1 MAKESYPR
9 RPERD
14 LWPCLYFFPVKTLL
28 PFAAIALLLPLGAC
42 GGSLSIGGPLW
53 IFGDGGDDDDS
64 AGGGDDDDASDDDD
78 TTPPSGPVVCGPT
91 VQPGSSWEGTSTEGY
106 TGDAVL
112 TFEYEERG
120 GLFSA
125 DWSGCEAKHFFGPD
139 GESECGILWSA
150 EGKGSV
156 RYDGSRLE
164 PGTYAL
170 LVGPNEFSFRVAS
183 APQIAEVEAAVAAAK
198 AATASLDPAAATS
211 VVSSVYLQAGMPG
224 ESLRLVDEAIAASPE
239 DADLEAL
246 LVSLETQLGLRD

>member
-64 AGGGDDDDASDDDD
+64 AGVGDDDDASDDDD

-91 VQPGSSWEGTSTEGY
+91 VQPGSSWEGTSTEVY

-150 EGKGSV
+150 EGTSYGEQVQPSGLV
-156 RYDGSRLE
+156 SRFRME
-164 PGTYAL
+164 F
-170 LVGPNEFSFRVAS
+170 LVEESSCGLAHHDAEDYELFFRVSLTEGDDGLISITWSEAS
-183 APQIAEVEAAVAAAK
+183 NTQPANMEPWTTLEWDGKEQPDEVAFDYFTDFVASGK
-198 AATASLDPAAATS
+198 
-211 VVSSVYLQAGMPG
+211 
-224 ESLRLVDEAIAASPE
+224 
-239 DADLEAL
+239 
-246 LVSLETQLGLRD
+246 